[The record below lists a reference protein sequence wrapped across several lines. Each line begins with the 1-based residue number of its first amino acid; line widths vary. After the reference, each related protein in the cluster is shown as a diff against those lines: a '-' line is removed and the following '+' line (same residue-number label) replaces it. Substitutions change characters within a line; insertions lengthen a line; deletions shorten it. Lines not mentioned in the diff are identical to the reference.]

1 MMMVELLLAIPVV
14 ASLLCFLLPKG
25 KLSAIV
31 SIVFS
36 TATSAVAVILCYD
49 AFIGNVTEY
58 SIWYVDSLSALFIV
72 LIATVSTLASLYSY
86 GYIAYEREEG
96 MINSKD
102 ERFYYIIFHLFVA
115 VMFAVCVVKSLG
127 ALWIAIEAT
136 TLVSAFLVGFY
147 KKESSTEAAWKY
159 IMICS
164 VGITLALV
172 GIMLIYA
179 SSVTVL
185 GDSPG
190 ALDWIVLYNAAPGL
204 DPELVK
210 MSFVFVMIGF
220 GTKMG
225 LAPMHT
231 WLPDAHSQSPS
242 PISAMLSAVLL
253 NCALYGILRFK
264 MITDVVV
271 PGFTSPILIG
281 FGLFSLAVAAA
292 FIVNSKDVKRML
304 AYSSVEHMGIIA
316 IGFGIGTPLAVFG
329 ALFHVI
335 AHSLTKSLI
344 FFAAGNAVQ
353 SYGTRDMSEIRG
365 MKEKMPFTAF
375 MLTAG
380 TLAIVGL
387 PPFAIFLGEVTILS
401 GAVGAGM
408 HYIAAIMVGLIII
421 IFAGFLRN
429 IFPMMS
435 GTTDKDVR
443 GPKDPIRAMPFFMLL
458 IAILFFG
465 LLIPDQVRET
475 FEAIASLVTGGMP

>member
-1 MMMVELLLAIPVV
+1 MIVELLLAIPVI
-14 ASLLCFLLPKG
+14 ASALCFILPKG

-31 SIVFS
+31 SIIFS
-36 TATSAVAVILCYD
+36 LATASVAVVLCYD

-58 SIWYVDSLSALFIV
+58 SIWYVDSLSALFII

-86 GYIAYEREEG
+86 GYIGFERKEG
-96 MINSKD
+96 IINSKD

-115 VMFAVCVVKSLG
+115 VMFATCVVKSLG

-210 MSFVFVMIGF
+210 MSFVFIMIGF

-253 NCALYGILRFK
+253 NCALYGLLRFK
-264 MITDVVV
+264 MITDLVV
-271 PGFTSPILIG
+271 PGFTTPILIG
-281 FGLFSLAVAAA
+281 FGLISLAVAAA
-292 FIVNSKDVKRML
+292 FIVNAKDLKRML
-304 AYSSVEHMGIIA
+304 AYSSVEHMGILA

-329 ALFHVI
+329 ALFHVM
-335 AHSLTKSLI
+335 AHSLTKSLM

-353 SYGTRDMSEIRG
+353 AYGTREMSEIRG

-380 TLAIVGL
+380 TLAIIGL

-408 HYIAAIMVGLIII
+408 HYVAAIMVLLIIL

-435 GTTDKDVR
+435 GTTDKDVKES
-443 GPKDPIRAMPFFMLL
+443 KDPIRAMPFIMLL
-458 IAILFFG
+458 IAVLFFG
-465 LLIPDQVRET
+465 LLMPDQVKET
-475 FEAIASLVTGGMP
+475 FESIASLVTGGAV

>member
-1 MMMVELLLAIPVV
+1 MIVELLLAIPVI
-14 ASLLCFLLPKG
+14 ASALCFILPKG

-31 SIVFS
+31 SIIFS
-36 TATSAVAVILCYD
+36 LATASVAVVLCYD

-58 SIWYVDSLSALFIV
+58 SIWYVDSLSALFII

-86 GYIAYEREEG
+86 GYIGFERKEG
-96 MINSKD
+96 IINSKD

-115 VMFAVCVVKSLG
+115 VMFATCVVKSLG

-210 MSFVFVMIGF
+210 MSFVFIMIGF

-253 NCALYGILRFK
+253 NCALYGLLRFK
-264 MITDVVV
+264 MITDLVV
-271 PGFTSPILIG
+271 PGFTTPILIG
-281 FGLFSLAVAAA
+281 FGLISLAVAAA
-292 FIVNSKDVKRML
+292 FIVNAKDLKRML
-304 AYSSVEHMGIIA
+304 AYSSVEHMGILA

-329 ALFHVI
+329 ALFHVM
-335 AHSLTKSLI
+335 AHSLTKSLM

-353 SYGTRDMSEIRG
+353 AYGTREMSEIRG

-380 TLAIVGL
+380 TLAIIGL

-408 HYIAAIMVGLIII
+408 HYVAAIMVLLIIL

-435 GTTDKDVR
+435 GTTDKDVKES
-443 GPKDPIRAMPFFMLL
+443 KDPIRAMPFIMLL
-458 IAILFFG
+458 IAVLFFG
-465 LLIPDQVRET
+465 LLIPDQVKET
-475 FEAIASLVTGGMP
+475 FESIASLVTGGAV